1 MKRSA
6 SQHTDILL
14 MEEILHQ
21 LISRLFQCLQG
32 FSTIPVGDRRISEP
46 STVSQHIPTQGP
58 SSSPLLQ
65 ALLSPVSRAPA
76 RPYPVLCSLE
86 HQQPAW
92 FSKLLDR
99 LVDKNPTVP
108 IVMTSQP
115 GPPCKVPP

>member
-21 LISRLFQCLQG
+21 LISRFFQCLQG
-32 FSTIPVGDRRISEP
+32 FSTIPVGFLAGFLNH
-46 STVSQHIPTQGP
+46 QQYLNKFPTQGP
-58 SSSPLLQ
+58 TSSPVLQ
-65 ALLSPVSRAPA
+65 ALSSPASRVLA

-92 FSKLLDR
+92 LQ
-99 LVDKNPTVP
+99 
-108 IVMTSQP
+108 IA
-115 GPPCKVPP
+115 